1 MRFSRA
7 QQGKLNLG
15 TARAED
21 KAATSTALYNIGI
34 QDAADKA
41 IYKIFGEELKRET
54 ERVQREF
61 KKRTGLADTFAKA
74 AGTVLPAAV
83 DFIAPGVGTAGR
95 ALLATA
101 GKEGVRF
108 AAGGYEGARDDR
120 LKSLSMPKTLFRTK
134 SVGAQLEKNQEAIL
148 EGFEDIEDAR
158 KTNLAIGAVLDTI
171 TTGIESK
178 SFMDRKI
185 EGSPLTN
192 RELLMAEG
200 EGRDKIGLG
209 DYLST
214 RFTAN
219 VPNEKFFEFSLDQFN
234 IKNPTA
240 SQEEKNTF
248 LRKIYDLYPDLAME
262 RGYDPFKDAASIYGQ
277 GEGG

>member
-7 QQGKLNLG
+7 QQSKLDFG
-15 TARAED
+15 TTKAED

-41 IYKIFGEELKRET
+41 IYNIFGEELKRET

-61 KKRTGLADTFAKA
+61 KKRTGLADTLAKA
-74 AGTVLPAAV
+74 SGTVLPAAV
-83 DFIAPGVGTAGR
+83 DFLAPGVGTAGR

-101 GKEGVRF
+101 GKEGLRY
-108 AAGGYEGARDDR
+108 AAGGYEGARDER
-120 LKSLSMPKTLFRTK
+120 LRSLGMPKTLFRTK
-134 SVGAQLEKNQEAIL
+134 SVGAQLVKNQEAIL
-148 EGFEDIEDAR
+148 EGFEDIESAR

-178 SFMDRKI
+178 QYMDRKV

-200 EGRDKIGLG
+200 KDREKMGMG

-219 VPNEKFFEFSLDQFN
+219 IPNEKFFEFSLDQFN
-234 IKNPTA
+234 LKNPGA

-248 LRKIYDLYPDLAME
+248 LRKIYDIYPDIAMS
-262 RGYDPFKDAASIYGQ
+262 RGYNPFEDAASVYGQ
-277 GEGG
+277 GE

>member
-21 KAATSTALYNIGI
+21 KAATSTALYNIGV

-61 KKRTGLADTFAKA
+61 KSRTGAADIFAKA
-74 AGTVLPAAV
+74 TGTILPATV
-83 DFIAPGVGTAGR
+83 DYFAPGLSTAGR
-95 ALLATA
+95 ALLSTA
-101 GKEGVRF
+101 GKEGIRF
-108 AAGGYEGARDDR
+108 MAGGYDSPQDER
-120 LKSLSMPKTLFRTK
+120 LRSLSMPKTLFRTK
-134 SVGAQLEKNQEAIL
+134 SIGAQLVKNQEAII

-178 SFMDRKI
+178 QYMDRKV

-200 EGRDKIGLG
+200 EDREKMGMG

-248 LRKIYDLYPDLAME
+248 LRKIYDLYPDLAID
-262 RGYDPFKDAASIYGQ
+262 RGYDPFEDAALTYGQ
-277 GEGG
+277 GE

>member
-21 KAATSTALYNIGI
+21 KAATSTALYNIGV

-101 GKEGVRF
+101 GKEGVRY
-108 AAGGYEGARDDR
+108 AAGGYEGARDER
-120 LKSLSMPKTLFRTK
+120 LRSLSMPKTLFRTK
-134 SVGAQLEKNQEAIL
+134 SIGAQLEKNQEAIL
-148 EGFEDIEDAR
+148 EGFEDIESAR

-171 TTGIESK
+171 TTGIDSK
-178 SFMDRKI
+178 SFMDRKV

-200 EGRDKIGLG
+200 KGRDKIGLG

-219 VPNEKFFEFSLDQFN
+219 VPNEKFFEFSVDQFN
-234 IKNPTA
+234 LKNPGA
-240 SQEEKNTF
+240 SKEEKNTF
-248 LRKIYDLYPDLAME
+248 LRKIYDLYPDLAIDK
-262 RGYDPFKDAASIYGQ
+262 GYDPFKDAASVYGQ
-277 GEGG
+277 GE

>member
-1 MRFSRA
+1 MV
-7 QQGKLNLG
+7 KINTDLG
-15 TARAED
+15 VNVQLEN
-21 KAATSTALYNIGI
+21 AATPVDVPVGSGAQIVGK
-34 QDAADKA
+34 DK
-41 IYKIFGEELKRET
+41 FG
-54 ERVQREF
+54 Q
-61 KKRTGLADTFAKA
+61 LADTLAKA

-101 GKEGVRF
+101 GKEGVRY
-108 AAGGYEGARDDR
+108 AAGGYEGARDER
-120 LKSLSMPKTLFRTK
+120 VRSLSMPKTLFRTK
-134 SVGAQLEKNQEAIL
+134 SVGAQLLKNQESIL
-148 EGFEDIEDAR
+148 EGFEDVESAR

-171 TTGIESK
+171 TTGIDSK
-178 SFMDRKI
+178 QYMDRKV

-192 RELLMAEG
+192 RELLIAEG
-200 EGRDKIGLG
+200 EDRDKIGLG

-240 SQEEKNTF
+240 SKEQKNTF
-248 LRKIYDLYPDLAME
+248 LRKIYDIYPDLAMG
-262 RGYDPFKDAASIYGQ
+262 RGYDPFEDAALTYGR
-277 GEGG
+277 GRD